1 MSAQQSTLPANQAF
15 VVQFRSKLD
24 LRFGQFEGRAEHI
37 ETGEVAHF
45 TSDRELLNFIT
56 RMLKACS
63 IDTDGAD

>member
-15 VVQFRSKLD
+15 VIQFRSKLD
-24 LRFGQFEGRAEHI
+24 LRFGQFKKHAEHI
-37 ETGEVAHF
+37 ETKEVVHF

-56 RMLKACS
+56 RMLKASS